1 MNEQANET
9 QNEQISAY
17 VDGALTGRELASF
30 EALLAASPELAEK
43 VALTRLMRQTARSLP
58 AARLPRSFTLP
69 PSTKPA
75 LSVWQRLFG
84 DAAQAQKIMRY
95 GSAIATILFVFFAGM
110 GLLNASA
117 PPARAPL
124 AQITPTSP
132 SASIAAAPTP
142 LPTVLA
148 APAPDAQAAKVMP
161 PVLSARSQGGGGGPE
176 AGGLGGGGAADGA
189 LADGPDVVPTNVPL
203 PTAAPSPTAAPT
215 PKPTPVVSVPVPHT
229 ASLSWAY
236 VAAALASLAAAV
248 ILGLL
253 GWRAKLS

>member
-43 VALTRLMRQTARSLP
+43 VALTRLMRQTARGLP
-58 AARLPRSFTLP
+58 AVRLPRSFTLP
-69 PSTKPA
+69 PSAKPA

-84 DAAQAQKIMRY
+84 DAAQAQKILRY
-95 GSAIATILFVFFAGM
+95 GSAIASILFVFFAGM

-117 PPARAPL
+117 PPARDPL

-132 SASIAAAPTP
+132 SAGIAAAPTP
-142 LPTVLA
+142 LPAVLA
-148 APAPDAQAAKVMP
+148 APAPNAQAAKVMP
-161 PVLSARSQGGGGGPE
+161 PILSARPQGGGGPE
-176 AGGLGGGGAADGA
+176 VGGLGGGNADGA
-189 LADGPDVVPTNVPL
+189 LADGPDVVPTNAPL

-253 GWRAKLS
+253 GWRAKLG